1 MGVTM
6 EESLL
11 FLLPLA
17 SPLPSIL
24 AVFVLG
30 AVLLWLS
37 PGGPAWALS
46 RSRRPPSGPPGV
58 LTALSSPVAHRTLA
72 ALSRAV
78 DGGKA
83 LMSFS
88 VGATR
93 LVVASQPDTAR
104 EILANPAFGDRPIKD
119 AARHLLFH
127 RAMGFAPSG
136 DAHWRGLRRLAA
148 NHMFG
153 PRRVAAFARHREA
166 IGENMVADVAGRD
179 GGEVVLRRVLHAAS
193 LNHIMA
199 TVFGKRYDD
208 FESEDARALEEM
220 VTEGYD
226 LLGSFNWADHL
237 PLIKYL
243 DLQGVR
249 RRCNRLVQKVEAFV
263 GNIIQEH
270 RERRASG
277 VVADEFTGDFVDV
290 LLDLEGDEKLSD
302 SDMIAVL
309 WVSILI
315 CGNDLPRRRHRC
327 HPAGVGHGQNGPAP
341 GHPGQGAGGAGR
353 RRRQPRRRRRRR
365 RRQPHLHPEHRQGDA
380 AHAVADADVANLTYI
395 QNIVKETLR
404 MHPPGPL
411 LSWARLAVHDAHVGG
426 HLVPAGT
433 TAMVNMWSIAHDA
446 DIWPQP
452 EEFIPEQF
460 EEDVSVLGSD
470 LRLAPFGAGRRA
482 CPGKMLALA
491 TTHLWV
497 AQLLHKFNFTADAG
511 VDLSEHLSMSLEMA
525 TPLVCK
531 ATARV

>member
-17 SPLPSIL
+17 SPLPSIV
-24 AVFVLG
+24 AVLVLG

-58 LTALSSPVAHRTLA
+58 LTALSRPVAHRTLA
-72 ALSRAV
+72 TLSRAV

-83 LMSFS
+83 LMSSS

-153 PRRVAAFARHREA
+153 PRRVAAFASHREA

-179 GGEVVLRRVLHAAS
+179 GGKVVLRRVLHAAS

-208 FESEDARALEEM
+208 FESEEARALEEM

-249 RRCNRLVQKVEAFV
+249 RRCNRLVRKVEAFV
-263 GNIIQEH
+263 GQIIQEH
-270 RERRASG
+270 REKRASG

-309 WVSILI
+309 WEMIFRGADTVAILLEWI
-315 CGNDLPRRRHRC
+315 MARM
-327 HPAGVGHGQNGPAP
+327 V
-341 GHPGQGAGGAGR
+341 
-353 RRRQPRRRRRRR
+353 
-365 RRQPHLHPEHRQGDA
+365 LHPDIQAKAQAELDA
-380 AHAVADADVANLTYI
+380 VVGSRGAVADADVANLPYI

-452 EEFIPEQF
+452 EEFIPERF
-460 EEDVSVLGSD
+460 EKEDVSVLGSD

-497 AQLLHKFNFTADAG
+497 AQLLHKFKFTADAG

-531 ATARV
+531 ATTRV